1 MREIYLEKAWVEM
14 KKFKVIAGPCVI
26 ENLITPMKVAGELQ
40 RICDKLDIEYIFKS
54 SYIKA
59 NRTHKDSFQTIGILD
74 ALGVL
79 GTLKEIGHKVLTD
92 VHESAD
98 VDQVSPYVDILQ
110 VPSFLCRQT
119 QLIEAIAV
127 TGKPINIKKGQFASP
142 ESMKYAVE
150 KFKRISHND
159 VYLTERGTS
168 CGTNQLIVD
177 FTGIPIMKRF
187 ADHVVI
193 DATHSVQQPNQGKV
207 TGGNA
212 EMIETIA
219 LAGIAV
225 GADTLFIEVHPNP
238 KEALSDSQ
246 SQLHLEKA
254 EALITKVSKLYSFL
268 NETKK

>member
-1 MREIYLEKAWVEM
+1 M
-14 KKFKVIAGPCVI
+14 KKFKLIAGPCVI
-26 ENLITPMKVAGELQ
+26 ENLMTPMRVASELQ

-54 SYIKA
+54 SYVKA
-59 NRTHKDSFQTIGILD
+59 NRTHKGSFETIGISD

-79 GTLKEIGHKVLTD
+79 GTLKEMGHTILTD
-92 VHESAD
+92 VHESID
-98 VDQVSPYVDILQ
+98 VRTISPYVDILQ

-119 QLIEAIAV
+119 QLIETIAV

-142 ESMKYAVE
+142 QSMKYAVE
-150 KFKRISHND
+150 KFKRISNSD

-168 CGTNQLIVD
+168 CGTQQLIVD
-177 FTGIPIMKRF
+177 VTGIPIMKEF

-207 TGGNA
+207 TKGNP

-219 LAGIAV
+219 LAGIVA
-225 GADTLFIEVHPNP
+225 GADTLFVEVHPNP
-238 KEALSDSQ
+238 KEALSDAQ

-254 EALITKVSKLYSFL
+254 EALISKAVNLYKFL
-268 NETKK
+268 NETKT

>member
-1 MREIYLEKAWVEM
+1 M
-14 KKFKVIAGPCVI
+14 KKFKLIAGPCVI

-40 RICDKLDIEYIFKS
+40 RICDKLDIDYIFKS
-54 SYIKA
+54 SYVKA
-59 NRTHKDSFQTIGILD
+59 HRTHRESFQTIGLLV

-79 GTLKEIGHKVLTD
+79 GTLKGMGHTILTD
-92 VHESAD
+92 VHESVD
-98 VDQVSPYVDILQ
+98 VHEVSPYVNILQ

-119 QLIEAIAV
+119 QLIESIAV

-142 ESMKYAVE
+142 QSMKYAVE
-150 KFKRISHND
+150 KFKRISNSD

-177 FTGIPIMKRF
+177 FTGIPIMKEF

-207 TGGNA
+207 TGGNP

-219 LAGIAV
+219 LAGIAA
-225 GADTLFIEVHPNP
+225 GADTLFLEVHPNP
-238 KEALSDSQ
+238 KEALSDAE

-254 EALITKVSKLYSFL
+254 EALITKVCNLYHFL
-268 NETKK
+268 NETT